1 MGNTFNREDLD
12 KEIVETPAD
21 EAGDEIADF
30 ETDDDTADETVEA
43 VEQAA
48 RPVTAE
54 REPDEE
60 PVRRFTDQLPPIA
73 GGDDP
78 MPDLSDPDVEFD
90 NDKYRE
96 KMAKWVKVQGR
107 LEARRMLRED
117 EDTRIGQKIH
127 QSIEAKV
134 AAFEKDHPDF
144 KEKVRENTVLAKNQ
158 LHPDAGAIVAR
169 SKYTAELLYRFGSDL
184 PLAIRTAGLNAAQ
197 QGAVIDRLITE
208 IEAEKTKAAPQ
219 SGQRQPT
226 LTRKGPATRDQQMGT
241 SAADLARQS
250 RERKMKSRFYGK

>member
-1 MGNTFNREDLD
+1 MANTFTRESLANPPAE
-12 KEIVETPAD
+12 EIEETPAEETAEEAAD
-21 EAGDEIADF
+21 E
-30 ETDDDTADETVEA
+30 TADEAVEA

-60 PVRRFTDQLPPIA
+60 APVRRFTDQLPPIA
-73 GGDDP
+73 DEP
-78 MPDLSDPDVEFD
+78 MPDLGDEDVNFD

-96 KMAKWVKVQGR
+96 KMQRWVKTQGR

-127 QSIEAKV
+127 QYIEAKV

-144 KEKVRENTVLAKNQ
+144 KEKVRENKLLAQNQ
-158 LHPDAGAIVAR
+158 LHPEAGQIVAR
-169 SKYTAELLYRFGSDL
+169 SKYTAELLYRFGTDTA
-184 PLAIRTAGLNAAQ
+184 LAIRTAGLNAAQ
-197 QGAVIDRLITE
+197 QGAVIDRMITE
-208 IEAEKTKAAPQ
+208 IEAEAKTAP
-219 SGQRQPT
+219 RQKT
-226 LTRKGPATRDQQMGT
+226 LTRKGPATRDQQMG
-241 SAADLARQS
+241 AGVADLARQS